1 MCTVS
6 VFSSHHAPQIFSPT
20 GPLNRD
26 QDDVRCLLDAAVKGM
41 KRAIKAGSKKPV
53 LVVPTSYGEQFTDAV
68 MATWLGAFYALYTV
82 SVSAKMG
89 ASQLAVA

>member
-1 MCTVS
+1 M
-6 VFSSHHAPQIFSPT
+6 
-20 GPLNRD
+20 
-26 QDDVRCLLDAAVKGM
+26 
-41 KRAIKAGSKKPV
+41 KPV

-68 MATWLGAFYALYTV
+68 MATRLGAFIALYTV

>member
-1 MCTVS
+1 MYS
-6 VFSSHHAPQIFSPT
+6 VFPLHHAPQVFSPT

-26 QDDVRCLLDAAVKGM
+26 HDDVRRLLDAAVKGM
-41 KRAIKAGSKKPV
+41 KRAIKAGSMKPV

>member
-1 MCTVS
+1 
-6 VFSSHHAPQIFSPT
+6 
-20 GPLNRD
+20 
-26 QDDVRCLLDAAVKGM
+26 M

-82 SVSAKMG
+82 RVSAKMG